1 MLGAILVFSL
11 LPATA
16 LAVPTE
22 TVENAETFSFA
33 AGKTTQVDIDNA
45 LGAGA
50 IELTSEEVGGETV
63 YTIKLLKNITMAAGQ
78 DFRINEYKV
87 GGMSLPAVVL
97 DLNGCTILS
106 QSIGLITG
114 GKLTIKDSA
123 GGGGITY
130 STTND
135 KSSLVAI
142 SNTGELTI
150 EGGTFTAQAG
160 YAFTGYVAAVSTGAG
175 ATCHIKGGKFVSNS
189 SAVLST
195 GETTVSGGTFEAPYG
210 MYAKSAD
217 RVPGTITIPAD
228 STAVVNATSFAFV
241 IQRDSKTQVD
251 GKIIAEGGAYTAQ
264 NTVGGVG
271 KPDTANDVSI
281 TGGIYSAA
289 PTGFTGE
296 AAVAKI
302 EKADGSGSK
311 FAVGKASIEK
321 AAADL
326 AEGDIVTV
334 QSGSVD
340 LSNLP
345 EKVRVKNDGSGIVT
359 ANGSNV
365 PAGGAIT
372 VHTPGNWMYDE
383 TYHWRVCT
391 AAGCGEVID
400 KARHSYV
407 NGVCTVC
414 GAKKPGSTTGSGDIT
429 TGSGI
434 VSPTTPN
441 VVIGA
446 GNIWQRGSKDNLS
459 FTTNAKQNDLLKVRV
474 DGRDL
479 SGANYEVKEDGRVIA
494 LKAAYLE
501 TLSVGKHALSIVYGG
516 GTAQANFTIVAAQDA
531 VTPPQTGACSN
542 AMPWLLLLAAGV
554 AFFGACSMKRKGHK
568 AIIKQGYCEHPM
580 SF

>member
-1 MLGAILVFSL
+1 MKKRFWAILLGAILVFSL

-22 TVENAETFSFA
+22 TVENAKTFSFA
-33 AGKTTQVDIDNA
+33 AGKTTQADIDNA
-45 LGAGA
+45 LAGA

-78 DFRINEYKV
+78 DFRINEYNV

-130 STTND
+130 STTSD
-135 KSSLVAI
+135 KSSQVAI
-142 SNTGELTI
+142 SNNGEHTI

-217 RVPGTITIPAD
+217 GVPGTITIPAD

-251 GKIIAEGGAYTAQ
+251 GEIIAEGGEYTAL

-311 FAVGKASIEK
+311 YAVG
-321 AAADL
+321 
-326 AEGDIVTV
+326 
-334 QSGSVD
+334 
-340 LSNLP
+340 
-345 EKVRVKNDGSGIVT
+345 
-359 ANGSNV
+359 V

-407 NGVCTVC
+407 NGACTVC

-568 AIIKQGYCEHPM
+568 A
-580 SF
+580 